1 MSGFTGN
8 SLIVSL
14 NSIVGNTET
23 LGKKN
28 WRENKIYCL
37 PGEYWFSLHNQRD
50 NTETL
55 GKTNWRENKIC
66 CLPRE
71 YWLSVHNLRDN
82 ALCITVRKPVW
93 LVRFMSTSIRVK
105 GLRDRMT
112 FKYFL
117 HFFSRLRS
125 ASRFS
130 MFWVTF
136 TALFFFWPKLLLRVK
151 TICKTV
157 VVKRERLKKTVKWDK
172 MWPCMITALYTT
184 VSLVL
189 KTIVMAYKESRD
201 HV

>member
-1 MSGFTGN
+1 MTWG
-8 SLIVSL
+8 I
-14 NSIVGNTET
+14 T
-23 LGKKN
+23 LRLSEK
-28 WRENKIYCL
+28 
-37 PGEYWFSLHNQRD
+37 Q
-50 NTETL
+50 
-55 GKTNWRENKIC
+55 NWRENKIC

-71 YWLSVHNLRDN
+71 YWLSVHNLKDN
-82 ALCITVRKPVW
+82 ALRTTVRKPVW
-93 LVRFMSTSIRVK
+93 LVRFMSTSVRVK

-172 MWPCMITALYTT
+172 MWHCMITALYTT

-189 KTIVMAYKESRD
+189 KTIVIKLYPARRSILTFRQTSMSGYAFEAIFS
-201 HV
+201 

>member
-28 WRENKIYCL
+28 WRENKIYCIL
-37 PGEYWFSLHNQRD
+37 VNIDSVYITRGI
-50 NTETL
+50 TL
-55 GKTNWRENKIC
+55 RLSEKQNWRENKIC

-136 TALFFFWPKLLLRVK
+136 TALFFLTQVVAQSENNLQNGSSEAW
-151 TICKTV
+151 TIEKN
-157 VVKRERLKKTVKWDK
+157 REVR
-172 MWPCMITALYTT
+172 
-184 VSLVL
+184 
-189 KTIVMAYKESRD
+189 
-201 HV
+201 

>member
-1 MSGFTGN
+1 MYVCMYCSVVNSDKPPCFGLFALFVLCMCDKALNVGFHGKQ
-8 SLIVSL
+8 SHCFPQLHCGKHWDSRK
-14 NSIVGNTET
+14 
-23 LGKKN
+23 KKN
-28 WRENKIYCL
+28 WQENKIYCL
-37 PGEYWFSLHNQRD
+37 PGEYWFSLHNPRD

-55 GKTNWRENKIC
+55 GKTNWQENKIC

-82 ALCITVRKPVW
+82 ALCTTVRKPFW
-93 LVRFMSTSIRVK
+93 LIRFISTSVRVK

-136 TALFFFWPKLLLRVK
+136 TALFFFDPSCCSEWKQFAK
-151 TICKTV
+151 Q
-157 VVKRERLKKTVKWDK
+157 
-172 MWPCMITALYTT
+172 
-184 VSLVL
+184 
-189 KTIVMAYKESRD
+189 
-201 HV
+201 